1 MNTCVESPKLENVI
15 PFYIDGAKDHGHA
28 RAGPITSSTKL
39 ARVPFLKK
47 SSLYVPRV
55 RIEFISCSLTV
66 KPIQHVPYLLKLI
79 QI

>member
-47 SSLYVPRV
+47 VHYMFL
-55 RIEFISCSLTV
+55 E
-66 KPIQHVPYLLKLI
+66 
-79 QI
+79 

>member
-47 SSLYVPRV
+47 VHYMFLEYGSSLYRV
-55 RIEFISCSLTV
+55 
-66 KPIQHVPYLLKLI
+66 H
-79 QI
+79 